1 LIALR
6 TLASNR
12 SSFSRRLLLLLV
24 VVCLGAAPVVAIP
37 LEEYHDNLEHI
48 LEDLESLLQKEEN
61 EADADYESRFTE
73 TIETMREE
81 LPKTQSVE
89 LDKETW
95 NADNSW
101 FHTRLDEL
109 QRAAPEE
116 RSARISKIIESLRAL
131 DERVNE
137 LESAEE
143 VAYDKNAAN
152 ERLKG
157 ILARDEYAGA
167 SRGENAFNRLLL
179 DFIRWLQ
186 KLLPDLGPVEPGRGS
201 FITQIVQFVVIGVTL
216 LIIAYVIRSL
226 FIRFR
231 RPGAKKIRKKR
242 EPRIVLG
249 ERLEP
254 EETSSDLLSE
264 AEALAR
270 SGDLRGAI
278 RKGYIALLVELGD
291 RKLLSLAQ
299 YKTNRDYLRSVSSHP
314 QLHSRMKGLTDSF
327 ERHWYGF
334 AQVTPT
340 DWQDFRTGYREAL
353 QTGN

>member
-1 LIALR
+1 M
-6 TLASNR
+6 
-12 SSFSRRLLLLLV
+12 
-24 VVCLGAAPVVAIP
+24 
-37 LEEYHDNLEHI
+37 LEHI
-48 LEDLESLLQKEEN
+48 VADLQSLLQKEEN
-61 EADADYESRFTE
+61 EADADYESRFKE
-73 TIETMREE
+73 TIAAMREE

-89 LDKETW
+89 MDKETW

-101 FHTRLDEL
+101 FHTALDEL
-109 QRAAPEE
+109 ERAAPGE
-116 RSARISKIIESLRAL
+116 RNQRISRIIESLGAI
-131 DERVNE
+131 DERVNDFE
-137 LESAEE
+137 NAKE
-143 VAYDKNAAN
+143 VTYDKNAAN

-157 ILARDEYAGA
+157 ILARPEYATGP
-167 SRGENAFNRLLL
+167 RGQNALNRLLL

-186 KLLPDLGPVEPGRGS
+186 NLFPQPAQGQPGRGS
-201 FITQIVQFVVIGVTL
+201 TLTLIVQFVVVVVAL
-216 LIIAYVIRSL
+216 LLIAYVLRL
-226 FIRFR
+226 LLIRFK

-242 EPRIVLG
+242 EARIVLG

-254 EETSSDLLSE
+254 EETATDLLSE

-270 SGDLRGAI
+270 SGDLRAAI

-291 RKLLSLAQ
+291 RKLISLAQ

-314 QLHSRMKGLTDSF
+314 QLHSRMKNLTDSF

-334 AQVTPT
+334 AQATPT